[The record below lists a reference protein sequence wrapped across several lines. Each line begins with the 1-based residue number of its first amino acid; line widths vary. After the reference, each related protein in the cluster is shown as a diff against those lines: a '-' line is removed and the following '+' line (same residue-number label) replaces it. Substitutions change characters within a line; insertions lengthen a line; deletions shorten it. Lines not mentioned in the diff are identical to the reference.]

1 MAKKAKVKTA
11 KKNKY
16 MSTAKLNSRIKSD
29 TKKSGHE
36 SSEIGKATK
45 RLSTLNKALNDKKT
59 SASRKKAIKGEIKA
73 ANK

>member
-36 SSEIGKATK
+36 IRESGFLYLRIARRNYLFLFICHMFIYNPLLYLVRSH
-45 RLSTLNKALNDKKT
+45 NQ
-59 SASRKKAIKGEIKA
+59 
-73 ANK
+73 